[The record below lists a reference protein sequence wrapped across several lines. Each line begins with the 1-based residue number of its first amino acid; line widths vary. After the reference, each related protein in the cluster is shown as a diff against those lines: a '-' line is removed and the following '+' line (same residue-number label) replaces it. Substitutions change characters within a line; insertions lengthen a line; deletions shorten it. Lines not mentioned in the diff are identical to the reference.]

1 MFQGGSKS
9 EELTGVEREVDPY
22 WVWEETGLGMFPFW
36 KISVVK
42 RKCLDTE
49 MKFAAILVY

>member
-49 MKFAAILVY
+49 MKFAAIVVY